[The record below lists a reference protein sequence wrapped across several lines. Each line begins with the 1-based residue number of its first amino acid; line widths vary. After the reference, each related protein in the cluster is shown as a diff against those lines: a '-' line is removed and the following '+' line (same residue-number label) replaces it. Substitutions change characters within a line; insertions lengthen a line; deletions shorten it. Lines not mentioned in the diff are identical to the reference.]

1 MSLSIRKIADFLVLI
16 ALIYWL
22 GRSVFLFAD
31 PAFQSQLSTSG
42 ASILRAIYALSSA
55 LFEFTGLPREFFSI
69 SADTRT
75 VVGGSTTPAD
85 PVADLSRWL
94 KGRGNIALLTIYLLA
109 PLQFLLLFIIM
120 GLRGTVG
127 WVYPYFRLVKSIKGN
142 TAYLVIYGYAAL
154 SLLVFI
160 WNVSAI
166 DAIVVILI
174 SVLMLVLPVVASGPI
189 WVMKEL
195 LDTEPE
201 NVLRSPFVLARQMK
215 SLSVELPK
223 RKVVEAEPS
232 EHQDIPQAPTPPKPA
247 QRKPSEEPLEEF
259 FDEAVIS
266 SMSYDDACHILGV
279 FPRPTDAAA
288 LRSAYRN
295 RMRLVRGDQSVANQ
309 INRAFE
315 VVLDAHGW
323 TR

>member
-1 MSLSIRKIADFLVLI
+1 
-16 ALIYWL
+16 
-22 GRSVFLFAD
+22 
-31 PAFQSQLSTSG
+31 QLSTSS

-69 SADTRT
+69 ST
-75 VVGGSTTPAD
+75 VVGGTNTPAD
-85 PVADLSRWL
+85 PVADLSNWL
-94 KGRGNIALLTIYLLA
+94 KGRGNTALLTIYLLT

-142 TAYLVIYGYAAL
+142 TAYLLIYGCAAL
-154 SLLVFI
+154 SLCVFI
-160 WNVSAI
+160 WNISII
-166 DAIVVILI
+166 DSIVVILI
-174 SVLMLVLPVVASGPI
+174 SALMLILPILASGPI

-201 NVLRSPFVLARQMK
+201 NVLRSPFVLAQQMK
-215 SLSVELPK
+215 GLSFEFPK
-223 RKVVEAEPS
+223 HVVRKTETE
-232 EHQDIPQAPTPPKPA
+232 EHQDRPRQSSP
-247 QRKPSEEPLEEF
+247 EEPEAKYADQKQEETM
-259 FDEAVIS
+259 EEPAS
-266 SMSYDDACHILGV
+266 STMSYDDACHVLGV